1 MKQDKTLLI
10 MAAGIGS
17 RFGGLKQLEPVGPTG
32 EFIIDYSIYDAIQTG
47 FTKVVFVIKK
57 ENEQTFK
64 ETIGNRIAN
73 HIKVEYAYQTLDDIP
88 KGYTLPNDREKPWG
102 TAHAVYAARNLI
114 HEPFAVINADDFY
127 GRDAYTVISNFLDH
141 NPKQK
146 YCIIGYIVKNT
157 LSENGAVKRAVI
169 YQNDD
174 KLDRLVES
182 SIERKNG
189 TITAIPLDNG
199 DSFEVDENCLVC
211 MNMLGFTEDLF
222 TYIEEKFKLF
232 LDKNK
237 DSKTSEFFIPTI
249 IEAAGKEN
257 VAEVKIIPT
266 TAKWEGITYKE
277 DKKLVVNEIIEKIN
291 NGEYPK
297 ELWK

>member
-1 MKQDKTLLI
+1 MKQEKTLLI

-32 EFIIDYSIYDAIQTG
+32 EFIIDYSIYDAIQSG

-57 ENEQTFK
+57 ENEQAFK

-88 KGYTLPNDREKPWG
+88 EGYVLPTDREKPWG

-141 NPKQK
+141 NPKHK

-189 TITAIPLDNG
+189 IITAIPLDGG

-222 TYIEEKFKLF
+222 TYIEKKFKLF

-249 IEAAGKEN
+249 IESAGKEN
-257 VAEVKIIPT
+257 IAEVKIIPT

-277 DKKLVVNEIIEKIN
+277 DKELIENELIKKIN
-291 NGEYPK
+291 NGEYPRK
-297 ELWK
+297 LWS